1 MGGSMV
7 DEIIK
12 FLSENGNGIL
22 IGLIVS
28 AICGCCVWS
37 FKKTKKFATQSIND
51 LLNNVDYNSRNWK
64 NELDKILRVKET
76 VEECFPEYK
85 EYLII
90 QYGSSV
96 IPDNRLPSDY
106 DFIVLLLG
114 FPSKGNR
121 YMHNKGTISNE
132 SNKLNKDQVD
142 IVFRDYLSFLFA
154 ASAGMPYENSVI
166 TNGKLTKGHEGYFQ
180 WLKNITKNILFD
192 RDFLIRQFK
201 NKIVIE
207 KGEFLKCLNE
217 HEKYELDKY
226 YVIRSGY
233 YYITSILQLHRINKF
248 EKVVTQKQ
256 IVELSNVRIFYDDFS
271 DEITKSKY
279 RQLVE
284 NLKRNN
290 SVESINIDDIK
301 VILECIGELDD

>member
-1 MGGSMV
+1 MVVSMV

-12 FLSENGNGIL
+12 FLCENWNGIL
-22 IGLIVS
+22 IGIIVS
-28 AICGCCVWS
+28 AICGCCVWTL
-37 FKKTKKFATQSIND
+37 KKTKKFTTQSIND

-64 NELDKILRVKET
+64 NELDTILDIKGT
-76 VEECFPEYK
+76 VERCFPEYK
-85 EYLII
+85 EYLLI

-96 IPDNRLPSDY
+96 IPNNSLPSDY

-114 FPSKGNR
+114 FPSEGNR

-132 SNKLNKDQVD
+132 SNESNKDQVD

-166 TNGKLTKGHEGYFQ
+166 TNGKLIKGREGYFK

-192 RDFLIRQFK
+192 RDFLISRF
-201 NKIVIE
+201 NDKIVIE
-207 KGEFLKCLNE
+207 KQEFLKCLNE
-217 HEKYELDKY
+217 HEKYEHDQY

-248 EKVVTQKQ
+248 EKVVTQNQ
-256 IVELSNVRIFYDDFS
+256 IVELSKVRIFYDDFQN
-271 DEITKSKY
+271 KSIKNKY
-279 RQLVE
+279 IQLVE
-284 NLKRNN
+284 NLKRN
-290 SVESINIDDIK
+290 SRVESINIEDINA
-301 VILECIGELDD
+301 ILEYIGGSDD

>member
-1 MGGSMV
+1 M
-7 DEIIK
+7 
-12 FLSENGNGIL
+12 
-22 IGLIVS
+22 
-28 AICGCCVWS
+28 
-37 FKKTKKFATQSIND
+37 KKTKKITVHSIND

-64 NELDKILRVKET
+64 NELDTILDIKGT
-76 VEECFPEYK
+76 VERCFPEYK
-85 EYLII
+85 KYLLI

-96 IPDNRLPSDY
+96 IPDNSLPSDY

-114 FPSKGNR
+114 FPSEGNR
-121 YMHNKGTISNE
+121 YMHNKGTISTESNE
-132 SNKLNKDQVD
+132 SNKDQVD

-166 TNGKLTKGHEGYFQ
+166 TNGKLIKGHEGYFQ

-201 NKIVIE
+201 DKIVIE
-207 KGEFLKCLNE
+207 KQEFLKCLNE
-217 HEKYELDKY
+217 HEKYEHDKY

-233 YYITSILQLHRINKF
+233 YYITSLLQLHRINKF

-256 IVELSNVRIFYDDFS
+256 VVELSKVRIFYDDFS
-271 DEITKSKY
+271 NEIIKNKY

-284 NLKRNN
+284 NLKRND
-290 SVESINIDDIK
+290 SVESINIEDVK
-301 VILECIGELDD
+301 ELLGSIGELDD